1 MATPADTQP
10 KLVIHPT
17 SSPAKAD
24 KQTSEGR
31 DSPHPTDT
39 PVIRREAVIRAA
51 SAQSGSSTPRGQ
63 SPLTLVSATAGS
75 GSRTA
80 SPITHLEE
88 ARGERCVHVCLFHC
102 LPLCICLAIAVTY
115 VPCLLVHPSA
125 NLLEDKYTELMTV
138 VAEMAREVKP
148 AYTGN
153 KGSAE
158 KLKKSELFM
167 LSRCSLWNWFDH
179 MWLHTMKFSLSHHER
194 ACWV

>member
-1 MATPADTQP
+1 MPGHASSNHISISQKDHALAIFAVFTTVSPFGKMAMPADSQP
-10 KLVIHPT
+10 KLVMHPT

-51 SAQSGSSTPRGQ
+51 SAQSGTSTPRGQ

-88 ARGERCVHVCLFHC
+88 ARGERCIPVCLFHC
-102 LPLCICLAIAVTY
+102 LPLFFFAIAVT
-115 VPCLLVHPSA
+115 VCFL
-125 NLLEDKYTELMTV
+125 
-138 VAEMAREVKP
+138 
-148 AYTGN
+148 
-153 KGSAE
+153 
-158 KLKKSELFM
+158 
-167 LSRCSLWNWFDH
+167 
-179 MWLHTMKFSLSHHER
+179 SLSSSVGQLVGGQVHRVDDGSIRNGARSQASLHWEQG
-194 ACWV
+194 

>member
-1 MATPADTQP
+1 MATPADSQP
-10 KLVIHPT
+10 IDTTIYGQPMPVPPT

-51 SAQSGSSTPRGQ
+51 SAQGGSSTPRGQ
-63 SPLTLVSATAGS
+63 SPLTLASATAGS

-88 ARGERCVHVCLFHC
+88 ARGERCVLMCLFHC
-102 LPLCICLAIAVTY
+102 LPLCLSCHCCHVY
-115 VPCLLVHPSA
+115 SMSFSSSFGQVV
-125 NLLEDKYTELMTV
+125 EDKYTELMTV
-138 VAEMAREVKP
+138 VAEIAREVKP

-158 KLKKSELFM
+158 KVKKSELFM
-167 LSRCSLWNWFDH
+167 LSSCSLWNSFDH
-179 MWLHTMKFSLSHHER
+179 M
-194 ACWV
+194 

>member
-1 MATPADTQP
+1 MATPVDTQP
-10 KLVIHPT
+10 KPVMHPT

-31 DSPHPTDT
+31 ESPHPTDT

-63 SPLTLVSATAGS
+63 SPLTLVSATAGP

-88 ARGERCVHVCLFHC
+88 ARGERCVPVSLFHC
-102 LPLCICLAIAVTY
+102 LSVLFLPFPSRMFPIS
-115 VPCLLVHPSA
+115 LVHPSA

-158 KLKKSELFM
+158 KLKKSELFYAEQ
-167 LSRCSLWNWFDH
+167 L
-179 MWLHTMKFSLSHHER
+179 
-194 ACWV
+194 

>member
-1 MATPADTQP
+1 MATPAASQP
-10 KLVIHPT
+10 KPVPPT

-24 KQTSEGR
+24 KQTPEGR

-51 SAQSGSSTPRGQ
+51 SAQSGSATPRGQ

-75 GSRTA
+75 GSWTA

-88 ARGERCVHVCLFHC
+88 AQGKRCVPVSLFRC
-102 LPLCICLAIAVTY
+102 LPLCVCLATAVTY
-115 VPCLLVHPSA
+115 VPCLVVHPLA

-148 AYTGN
+148 A
-153 KGSAE
+153 
-158 KLKKSELFM
+158 
-167 LSRCSLWNWFDH
+167 
-179 MWLHTMKFSLSHHER
+179 
-194 ACWV
+194 